1 MDQQFKDRMFNLTK
15 GSASEQ
21 SAGRTEIWKYGIRII
36 GDYPFGTGGGGFQNL
51 STRYLPAHLIE
62 ESVGARA
69 SHNTYLC
76 IFIEQGYLGLILY
89 LCFIA
94 SLFIY
99 LSKTKANISNVDNE
113 SAIFVNAQTIA
124 IQSGLAGF
132 FTASFFVDRI
142 YFEGVYLVS
151 SMVPVLY
158 NISIDLKHEFSDNIS
173 LR

>member
-1 MDQQFKDRMFNLTK
+1 LD
-15 GSASEQ
+15 
-21 SAGRTEIWKYGIRII
+21 
-36 GDYPFGTGGGGFQNL
+36 
-51 STRYLPAHLIE
+51 
-62 ESVGARA
+62 
-69 SHNTYLC
+69 
-76 IFIEQGYLGLILY
+76 
-89 LCFIA
+89 
-94 SLFIY
+94 
-99 LSKTKANISNVDNE
+99 E

-132 FTASFFVDRI
+132 FTASFIVDRI